1 MKEVVKMRD
10 TKKQMRD
17 ILRQDVQVS
26 DVVNQRLCDTYK
38 ILERKQESS
47 GKRKYYGKQKKNQ
60 GNFSK
65 KQKIMLMKSF
75 EIFKN
80 MKTLVHL

>member
-1 MKEVVKMRD
+1 MRD

-47 GKRKYYGKQKKNQ
+47 TQ
-60 GNFSK
+60 
-65 KQKIMLMKSF
+65 
-75 EIFKN
+75 
-80 MKTLVHL
+80 

>member
-1 MKEVVKMRD
+1 MRD

-47 GKRKYYGKQKKNQ
+47 GKENIMGKICVSRRQWQ
-60 GNFSK
+60 QSSALRC
-65 KQKIMLMKSF
+65 QALCMRR
-75 EIFKN
+75 
-80 MKTLVHL
+80 

>member
-26 DVVNQRLCDTYK
+26 DVVNQRLCDT
-38 ILERKQESS
+38 
-47 GKRKYYGKQKKNQ
+47 
-60 GNFSK
+60 
-65 KQKIMLMKSF
+65 
-75 EIFKN
+75 
-80 MKTLVHL
+80 